1 MSEFVPDE
9 EIVSTECDHLFHK
22 KCCEEWLRKSRT
34 CPVCRTDIPS
44 TLDMD
49 ETEDEEEGDQ
59 VQERPETNVDLLF
72 PSFHRRELSTF
83 FTLIRRN

>member
-1 MSEFVPDE
+1 MSEFVQDE

-22 KCCEEWLRKSRT
+22 KCCEEWLRKART

-49 ETEDEEEGDQ
+49 ETEEDEEGGNQ
-59 VQERPETNVDLLF
+59 TQERLENIDFLF
-72 PSFHRRELSTF
+72 PSFQRRGLSTL